1 MTDSTTKQRNETEQ
15 LSLSLT
21 QVLGS
26 VLAAVSAS
34 VAASTFGVAGT
45 VIGAALGSA
54 VATVGSVVYTQSLKR
69 SHSALRQTVGVAAA
83 RRLGGRSDD
92 DPGDPPDGRGHRLR
106 MALTPQRLAMGAGA
120 LFLLTLGLITAFE
133 ILTGQPVAAS
143 VDGQHGSGVSVFG
156 GTEKK
161 KSSTPKPS
169 STPSTDQTSPSSV
182 PSGTSVPTPTV
193 TVTTTP
199 SQAPSTEGSS
209 TPSSGQSAPSES
221 PSTMLSPQG
230 TPSGG

>member
-1 MTDSTTKQRNETEQ
+1 MTDSTTKQKNEPER

-21 QVLGS
+21 QVLAS

-54 VATVGSVVYTQSLKR
+54 VATVGSAVYAQSLKR
-69 SHSALRQTVGVAAA
+69 SQDALRLTVGVATA
-83 RRLGGRSDD
+83 RRMGNRGED
-92 DPGDPPDGRGHRLR
+92 DPAAPPGRGHRLR
-106 MALTPQRLAMGAGA
+106 LALTPQRLALGAGT
-120 LFLLTLGLITAFE
+120 LFLLTLGLITGFE

-143 VDGQHGSGVSVFG
+143 VGGDHGSGVSVLG

-161 KSSTPKPS
+161 KSSPKPVPS
-169 STPSTDQTSPSSV
+169 STAPTSPSSV
-182 PSGTSVPTPTV
+182 TSGTSMPTPTV

-199 SQAPSTEGSS
+199 SQAPSSS
-209 TPSSGQSAPSES
+209 QSSAPSSGQGTPSEGPSVTPS
-221 PSTMLSPQG
+221 PDG